1 MRAVAEGRL
10 DPLEDAFAAHIDR
23 CLGCR
28 ACETACPSGVE
39 YGHLLERAR
48 EVIARGRGNDVATRA
63 LLAIFRSRTLTRLAM
78 AAARAVRVALLA
90 GGVQDGVFRRV
101 NAATA
106 RVLEANGCTIVSAA
120 GQRCCG
126 ALHAHAGESE
136 AARALAKSNIETFER
151 ADVERI
157 VVNAAGCG
165 AAMKEYAELLADDPG
180 WAARAEAFSAR
191 VRDVAEL
198 LVELGPRPGGPLP
211 LRVTYDA
218 PCHLHHAQRITR
230 APLDMLRAIPGLELV
245 PLAGAEECCGGAGI
259 YGLLH

>member
-1 MRAVAEGRL
+1 
-10 DPLEDAFAAHIDR
+10 
-23 CLGCR
+23 
-28 ACETACPSGVE
+28 
-39 YGHLLERAR
+39 
-48 EVIARGRGNDVATRA
+48 
-63 LLAIFRSRTLTRLAM
+63 
-78 AAARAVRVALLA
+78 
-90 GGVQDGVFRRV
+90 
-101 NAATA
+101 
-106 RVLEANGCTIVSAA
+106 EANGCTIVSAA

-165 AAMKEYAELLADDPG
+165 AAMKEYAELCDVPDPG
-180 WAARAEAFSAR
+180 GEGLGPRGPAR
-191 VRDVAEL
+191 VVGEE

-230 APLDMLRAIPGLELV
+230 APLD
-245 PLAGAEECCGGAGI
+245 
-259 YGLLH
+259 